1 MSNRRQD
8 PFTPLA
14 AALEA
19 NGGAPCQE
27 VPFVFFPE
35 DITDREVRRKSIDV
49 ARKMCA
55 ECPVRLECFEYA
67 VTTGKRFGIWAG
79 TLPSE
84 R

>member
-1 MSNRRQD
+1 MTNLRQD

-14 AALEA
+14 AALEK

-55 ECPVRLECFEYA
+55 ECTVRFECFEYA
-67 VTTGKRFGIWAG
+67 VETGQRFGIWAG